1 MLYLLKPEILPG
13 YAKQFEITS
22 LYGVLAF
29 LPSNQSVLAAVIL
42 LGRTSLECS
51 FLPPREAGA
60 ATLVKTLSLV
70 QNRAVMALCF

>member
-22 LYGVLAF
+22 LYSVLAF

-42 LGRTSLECS
+42 LGRTSLECN